1 MRIERALADFAESLK
16 RAFSVPGAAAPED
29 QLKRPI
35 GSLIE
40 AAASAF
46 GQSARILSEAHLAE
60 HGVRPDLAVYVG
72 GLVCGYVEL
81 KAPGRGA
88 DPTRLRG
95 EHDKRQWERLAALPN
110 LLYTDGSEWA
120 LYRSGERRGE
130 LVRLS
135 GDPLR
140 SGQRAIGREDAARLE
155 SVLRDFLF
163 WQPIVPHE
171 PRGLAAFLAP
181 LARFLREE
189 VSAALARPD
198 SAVRL
203 LRREWEAFF
212 FPDADDAQ
220 FADAY
225 AQTVTYAMLLA
236 RLAGAT
242 RLEPREAA
250 RALDAGNGLLARTLE
265 LLGQEEAR
273 SELKVGFEI
282 LQRSLEAL
290 DPHDFMTGRPHI
302 WLYFYEDFLAAYDPK
317 LRKDYG
323 VYYTPREVVELQV
336 RLAAELLETRFGK
349 RLGFADDGV
358 VFLDPAVGTGTYLVA
373 AVEHGLDR
381 VRDLSGE
388 GAVAARAEDMARRL
402 YGFEVLVGPYAVAH
416 LRLRQTLEG
425 AGARLAGRL
434 RIFLADTLES
444 PHAAPPG
451 GLTLTH
457 RVLTREHE
465 DARRVKNEGEILV
478 CLGNPPYDR
487 QQIEHGDTNTRRKGG
502 WVRFGDRIEGGARPE
517 TQGEKPILEAFL
529 EPARRAGAGLHLKNL
544 YNDYVYFWRWA
555 LWRMF
560 ERQNCGGVLTFI
572 TAASY
577 LAGPGFVGMREV
589 MRRTFDE
596 LWILDLGGD
605 NLGTRKTPNVF
616 AIQVPVA
623 IAIGVRGPKSHP
635 DVPAKVWYARIEGA
649 TREEKL
655 AKLEATTRFVDIL
668 WQACPAAWHAPF
680 LPESRGHYFDWPAL
694 TDLFPWWHSGVQFKR
709 TWPIAPEL
717 NVLRR
722 RWGELCSAH
731 PDTRKELFKLSDA
744 SRKVDVARF
753 FGNDVIA
760 ALTRYAHRS
769 FDRQYCILHR
779 RVADRPRPELSAT
792 HGPHQV
798 YLTTLLAFP
807 LGAGPAVVAT
817 ADIPDL
823 HHFCGRGGKD
833 VMPLWRDP
841 AGTQPNVTRGLLD
854 LLAASYGRTVPAEDL
869 LAYVYALLANRAY
882 TRRFWNELATPGP
895 RVSLSKDP
903 TLFERAVRLGRRLL
917 WLHTFAERFR
927 GEDRGDRVPQGS
939 ARCVRGVPTDPDRY
953 PDAFDYDPSSRTLRV
968 GEGRFAPVSP
978 ELWGFEV
985 SGLRVVASWLGYRM
999 RTRKGRKSSPLDEI
1013 RPERWTPAFTEE
1025 LLELLWVLEHTLAM
1039 EPELE
1044 ALLDEVVRG
1053 PCFTSEE
1060 LPKPSEEERR
1070 PPRRADAAA
1079 PLLEPLETD
1088 DPGEADEEPE

>member
-1 MRIERALADFAESLK
+1 
-16 RAFSVPGAAAPED
+16 
-29 QLKRPI
+29 
-35 GSLIE
+35 
-40 AAASAF
+40 
-46 GQSARILSEAHLAE
+46 
-60 HGVRPDLAVYVG
+60 
-72 GLVCGYVEL
+72 
-81 KAPGRGA
+81 
-88 DPTRLRG
+88 
-95 EHDKRQWERLAALPN
+95 
-110 LLYTDGSEWA
+110 
-120 LYRSGERRGE
+120 
-130 LVRLS
+130 
-135 GDPLR
+135 
-140 SGQRAIGREDAARLE
+140 
-155 SVLRDFLF
+155 
-163 WQPIVPHE
+163 
-171 PRGLAAFLAP
+171 
-181 LARFLREE
+181 
-189 VSAALARPD
+189 
-198 SAVRL
+198 
-203 LRREWEAFF
+203 
-212 FPDADDAQ
+212 
-220 FADAY
+220 
-225 AQTVTYAMLLA
+225 
-236 RLAGAT
+236 
-242 RLEPREAA
+242 
-250 RALDAGNGLLARTLE
+250 
-265 LLGQEEAR
+265 
-273 SELKVGFEI
+273 
-282 LQRSLEAL
+282 
-290 DPHDFMTGRPHI
+290 
-302 WLYFYEDFLAAYDPK
+302 
-317 LRKDYG
+317 
-323 VYYTPREVVELQV
+323 
-336 RLAAELLETRFGK
+336 
-349 RLGFADDGV
+349 
-358 VFLDPAVGTGTYLVA
+358 
-373 AVEHGLDR
+373 
-381 VRDLSGE
+381 
-388 GAVAARAEDMARRL
+388 
-402 YGFEVLVGPYAVAH
+402 
-416 LRLRQTLEG
+416 
-425 AGARLAGRL
+425 
-434 RIFLADTLES
+434 
-444 PHAAPPG
+444 
-451 GLTLTH
+451 
-457 RVLTREHE
+457 
-465 DARRVKNEGEILV
+465 
-478 CLGNPPYDR
+478 
-487 QQIEHGDTNTRRKGG
+487 
-502 WVRFGDRIEGGARPE
+502 
-517 TQGEKPILEAFL
+517 
-529 EPARRAGAGLHLKNL
+529 
-544 YNDYVYFWRWA
+544 
-555 LWRMF
+555 MF

-577 LAGPGFVGMREV
+577 LAGPGLVGMREV

-744 SRKVDVARF
+744 SRNVDVARF
-753 FGNDVIA
+753 VGDDVIA

-779 RVADRPRPELSAT
+779 RVADRPRPELSAA

-854 LLAASYGRTVPAEDL
+854 RLAASYGRSVSAEDL

-895 RVSLSKDP
+895 RVPLSKDP

-978 ELWGFEV
+978 ELWGLRGLGAAGGRLPARLPDADARGQEV
-985 SGLRVVASWLGYRM
+985 LAARRDPP
-999 RTRKGRKSSPLDEI
+999 RTPAPGPDPKSS
-1013 RPERWTPAFTEE
+1013 WSSSG
-1025 LLELLWVLEHTLAM
+1025 VLEHTPDDGAGART
-1039 EPELE
+1039 P
-1044 ALLDEVVRG
+1044 ARRSSCAG
-1053 PCFTSEE
+1053 PCFTSAE

-1070 PPRRADAAA
+1070 TPRRPDAAA
-1079 PLLEPLETD
+1079 PLLEPLEAD
-1088 DPGEADEEPE
+1088 APGEPDDGPG